1 MKTKLTQTIGDYLM
15 IAFGALLYVVGWT
28 SFLIPNNIASGGLT
42 GACTIIQLATG
53 GAIPVAYSFPVINT
67 ILIVLA
73 SLVMGKGFGFKTI
86 FAIIVSTILFD
97 IMPKVDILISLEGRP
112 LYISE
117 KVLIPII
124 GGLVE
129 ALGIGIILE
138 RGGSTG
144 GTDLLAV
151 VINKFWPVS
160 LGKVY
165 IFCDL
170 VIIASILLIP
180 GRTFQDMVYG
190 YIAML
195 TFSLMVD
202 FVLLGRKSTVQVL
215 VFSEKYEDIAD
226 YIIKVLDRGVTALN
240 AVGWY
245 TKSDKKVL
253 LIIVRKSQL
262 HDLTKAVKAI
272 DNRAFVSVAPA
283 NSVYGE
289 GFEEMKTGVDRKK
302 KQK

>member
-1 MKTKLTQTIGDYLM
+1 M

>member
-1 MKTKLTQTIGDYLM
+1 MKTKLTQTIGDYVM

>member
-1 MKTKLTQTIGDYLM
+1 M
-15 IAFGALLYVVGWT
+15 
-28 SFLIPNNIASGGLT
+28 
-42 GACTIIQLATG
+42 
-53 GAIPVAYSFPVINT
+53 
-67 ILIVLA
+67 
-73 SLVMGKGFGFKTI
+73 
-86 FAIIVSTILFD
+86 
-97 IMPKVDILISLEGRP
+97 ISLEGRP

>member
-1 MKTKLTQTIGDYLM
+1 MKTKLSQIIWDYLL
-15 IAFGALLYVVGWT
+15 ISFGAFLYVIGWT

-42 GACTIIQLATG
+42 GACAIIQLATG
-53 GAIPVAYSFPVINT
+53 GAIPVAWSFPVINT
-67 ILIVLA
+67 VLIVLA
-73 SLVMGKGFGFKTI
+73 TLVMGKGFGFKTI

-97 IMPKVDILISLEGRP
+97 VMPNVDVLISLEGRP

-129 ALGIGIILE
+129 AVGIGLILE

-160 LGKVY
+160 PGKVY

-180 GRTFQDMVYG
+180 GKTFQDMVYG
-190 YIAML
+190 YIAMI

-202 FVLLGRKSTVQVL
+202 FVLLGRKSTVQVM
-215 VFSEKYEDIAD
+215 VFSEKYKEIAD
-226 YIIKVLDRGVTALN
+226 YIINVLDRGVTALN

-245 TKSDKKVL
+245 TQSDKKVL

-262 HDLTKAVKAI
+262 HDLTKAVKEL
-272 DNRAFVSVAPA
+272 DSRAFVSVAPA
-283 NSVYGE
+283 NGVYGE
-289 GFEEMKTGVDRKK
+289 GFEEMKTGIGRKK

>member
-1 MKTKLTQTIGDYLM
+1 M

-86 FAIIVSTILFD
+86 FAIIVSAILFD

>member
-1 MKTKLTQTIGDYLM
+1 M

-289 GFEEMKTGVDRKK
+289 GFEEMKTGVDQKK